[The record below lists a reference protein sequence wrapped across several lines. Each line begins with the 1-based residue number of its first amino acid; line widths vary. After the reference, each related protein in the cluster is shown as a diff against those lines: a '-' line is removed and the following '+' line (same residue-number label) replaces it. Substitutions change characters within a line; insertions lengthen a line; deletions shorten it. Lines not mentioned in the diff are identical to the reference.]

1 MRHSGPAFGIQSLLV
16 GPPLEKLSVREA
28 TVRKVRILNEMN
40 YTFCVVQ
47 QFSQGMGREPI

>member
-28 TVRKVRILNEMN
+28 TVRKVRTSNKMN
-40 YTFCVVQ
+40 YTFCVIQ